1 MKTSLKIIAV
11 LAIGFAAT
19 APVHA
24 AQMTKNNQVLQQI
37 KLKIQPGVVELNG
50 SDCRLEGGT
59 VVTPGDDRCGKLG
72 ASYCRYPNGNAA
84 CLTE

>member
-1 MKTSLKIIAV
+1 MKTSLKIIAI

-24 AQMTKNNQVLQQI
+24 AQMTKSNQTFQQI
-37 KLKIQPGVVELNG
+37 KLKIQPGVMELNG

-59 VVTPGDDRCGKLG
+59 VVTPGDDRCGSLG

>member
-1 MKTSLKIIAV
+1 MRYSSLI
-11 LAIGFAAT
+11 LALVIGFAAT

-24 AQMTKNNQVLQQI
+24 AQMTKGNQTLQQI
-37 KLKIQPGVVELNG
+37 KLKIRPGVMELNA

-59 VVTPGDDRCGKLG
+59 VVTPGADRCGSLG
-72 ASYCRYPNGNAA
+72 AKSCRYANGNAA